1 MRLNM
6 NKIIPTI
13 ADHPQVVIQPDII
26 EGLQTDVVKAT
37 DPELT
42 DKIPEQ
48 YKGMKDPVIRLSK
61 NMKLSMRHVDIVE
74 NKVDSKDEWKW
85 VDGECVEPSYMH
97 EADGEYKDPRN
108 GAKYT
113 TTQEKKFKNYGTIKV
128 ESVSV
133 QGEKDKA
140 KEISET
146 IVVTNGTEETNDDKT
161 MVEAIPVLAI
171 NAEQKR
177 FVKLE
182 GRHGEVDFDAIDNE
196 NYLTRPGMEVKT
208 SETYLAQAEESESES
223 ESEAESESA
232 DESASATTR
241 TLSSAPNT
249 TKTTT
254 TRRTNTKTTVA
265 AETTKTT
272 ADTSKKDE

>member
-1 MRLNM
+1 M

-108 GAKYT
+108 GAK
-113 TTQEKKFKNYGTIKV
+113 
-128 ESVSV
+128 
-133 QGEKDKA
+133 
-140 KEISET
+140 
-146 IVVTNGTEETNDDKT
+146 
-161 MVEAIPVLAI
+161 
-171 NAEQKR
+171 
-177 FVKLE
+177 
-182 GRHGEVDFDAIDNE
+182 
-196 NYLTRPGMEVKT
+196 
-208 SETYLAQAEESESES
+208 
-223 ESEAESESA
+223 
-232 DESASATTR
+232 
-241 TLSSAPNT
+241 
-249 TKTTT
+249 
-254 TRRTNTKTTVA
+254 
-265 AETTKTT
+265 
-272 ADTSKKDE
+272 